1 MTDARQGR
9 GPTVLRMILARQL
22 QALREKAGLSY
33 EQAAEAIY
41 ASSWTIR
48 RMERAEGALKP
59 LSVKALLVAYGV
71 TDAREIDTFLALARE
86 ASKPGWWH
94 RASDVLPAWFRVSLG
109 LEEAAALIRGY
120 EPQCV
125 PGLLQTEAD
134 ARALITQGHPG
145 KTQGHPVET
154 QGHPRETQ
162 GHPGESGDSGD
173 TAAEADRLVQVRMT
187 RQQVLLRPHPPKLW
201 MVLDETVLRRPVGG
215 PAVMRAQLGRLI
227 DAAAAPNI
235 TLQVLPYSAG
245 PHPAMYGMFH
255 LFRFPDGELPDIVY
269 GEHLTSA
276 FYLDNPADAAAYRHA
291 LDRICAQA
299 APAGQTAE
307 ILTATLKEY

>member
-1 MTDARQGR
+1 MTRVILPIPLCRGRLRPATTGGGEMSDARPGR

-109 LEEAAALIRGY
+109 LEEAAALIRPSCGW
-120 EPQCV
+120 C
-125 PGLLQTEAD
+125 
-134 ARALITQGHPG
+134 
-145 KTQGHPVET
+145 
-154 QGHPRETQ
+154 
-162 GHPGESGDSGD
+162 S
-173 TAAEADRLVQVRMT
+173 T
-187 RQQVLLRPHPPKLW
+187 RPCC
-201 MVLDETVLRRPVGG
+201 
-215 PAVMRAQLGRLI
+215 
-227 DAAAAPNI
+227 AAP
-235 TLQVLPYSAG
+235 S
-245 PHPAMYGMFH
+245 
-255 LFRFPDGELPDIVY
+255 
-269 GEHLTSA
+269 
-276 FYLDNPADAAAYRHA
+276 
-291 LDRICAQA
+291 A
-299 APAGQTAE
+299 APP
-307 ILTATLKEY
+307 

>member
-1 MTDARQGR
+1 MSDARAGR

-125 PGLLQTEAD
+125 PGLLQTED
-134 ARALITQGHPG
+134 YARALITQGHPG
-145 KTQGHPVET
+145 
-154 QGHPRETQ
+154 ETQ
-162 GHPGESGDSGD
+162 GHPGESGDSGDSGD

-187 RQQVLLRPHPPKLW
+187 RQQVLTRPDPPKLW

-276 FYLDNPADAAAYRHA
+276 FYLDKPADAAAYRHA

-307 ILTATLKEY
+307 ILTATRKEY